1 MGYRI
6 WFVDKAEGTKFY
18 LNSRTQAPTKIYTIK
33 RNDSCKVRA
42 VSKCDKYHPFICI
55 WFRGYFGYRLLDIV
69 PSSVNRAIRFAC
81 YYSYFCAN
89 GNRVVCI

>member
-42 VSKCDKYHPFICI
+42 VSKCDKYHPF
-55 WFRGYFGYRLLDIV
+55 GYGSAVILDTGYWILYPPL
-69 PSSVNRAIRFAC
+69 
-81 YYSYFCAN
+81 
-89 GNRVVCI
+89 